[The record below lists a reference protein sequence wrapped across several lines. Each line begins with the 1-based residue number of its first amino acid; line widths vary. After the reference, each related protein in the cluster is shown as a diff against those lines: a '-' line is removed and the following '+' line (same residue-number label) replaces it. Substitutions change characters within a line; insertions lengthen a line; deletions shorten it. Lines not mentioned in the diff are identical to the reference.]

1 MNRKSKSSD
10 SDASEEDIELNEF
23 MEPKNHSSQTILI
36 KKDEN
41 GEIKIFKMDGN
52 EENKIKKLNQM

>member
-23 MEPKNHSSQTILI
+23 MEPKNHSS
-36 KKDEN
+36 
-41 GEIKIFKMDGN
+41 
-52 EENKIKKLNQM
+52 